1 MIGGDAGRIL
11 GRTNELRDAARAE
24 AFARLV
30 DRPALDE
37 AYRFATLMLG
47 DRGDAED
54 ATHDA
59 ALTAWRR
66 FGDLRE
72 RDRFEAW
79 FGRILHN
86 VCRDRLRARRRS
98 PVSLDL
104 DPPTPA
110 TAARF
115 ASPDQAET
123 IVRREALGSAL
134 RTLTPDHR
142 EVVILRFYFDLTI
155 EQIAARTGT
164 GKGTVKSRLHY
175 ALRYLRSAVEPGLE
189 ERTPG

>member
-1 MIGGDAGRIL
+1 MIGSDVGRVVE
-11 GRTNELRDAARAE
+11 RTNKLKDAARAE
-24 AFARLV
+24 AFAGLV
-30 DRPALDE
+30 DRRALDH

-86 VCRDRLRARRRS
+86 VCRDRLRARRRT
-98 PVSLDL
+98 PLSLDL
-104 DPPTPA
+104 SRRPQRRRHGSPHPTRPRRSFAA
-110 TAARF
+110 TPWARR
-115 ASPDQAET
+115 SERS
-123 IVRREALGSAL
+123 RRS
-134 RTLTPDHR
+134 
-142 EVVILRFYFDLTI
+142 
-155 EQIAARTGT
+155 IA
-164 GKGTVKSRLHY
+164 
-175 ALRYLRSAVEPGLE
+175 RS
-189 ERTPG
+189 